1 MTRKTAALAVFV
13 KTPGL
18 SPIKTRL
25 AAGLGTQKSENFY
38 KLSLAAVEATVTEV
52 ALATGVHPY
61 WAVAEEQGLSHPLW
75 QQFPRLWQG
84 DGGLGSRIASIFDE
98 LQQQYSV
105 VVAVGADAPQL
116 KSTTLETTLLK
127 LMDSRSRFAHVIGRS
142 FDGGFYLVGSN
153 IKLSPATWSNIA
165 YSSDSTAKQLVEN
178 LRLTGEVLEL
188 SCLTDVDEVENLFA
202 LREELLGIN
211 YPTAEQSAILEWLD
225 RGCPAEKNGR
235 TVNH

>member
-38 KLSLAAVEATVTEV
+38 KLSVAAVAATVADV
-52 ALATGVHPY
+52 VRSTGAHPY
-61 WAVAEEQGLSHPLW
+61 WAVAEEQGMSHPLW

-84 DGGLGSRIASIFDE
+84 DGGLGSRIARIFDE

-116 KSTTLETTLLK
+116 KSATLITTLLK
-127 LMDSRSRFAHVIGRS
+127 LLDSRSHIAHVVGRS
-142 FDGGFYLVGSN
+142 FDGGFYLVGSMKQ
-153 IKLSPATWSNIA
+153 ISRTTWA
-165 YSSDSTAKQLVEN
+165 DVTYSSDSTAEQLVEN
-178 LRLTGEVLEL
+178 LKLTGEILEL
-188 SCLTDVDEVENLFA
+188 NCLTDVDEVENLFA

-225 RGCPAEKNGR
+225 RGCPACR
-235 TVNH
+235 SSS